1 MHRLVKTH
9 LHTMMSELLAKIEF
23 IYHSLLVMYTGAL
36 RNLAVN
42 DDNEAA
48 IVRLGGIHAL
58 VELIQTGGSDEQLEA
73 AGTLNHFG

>member
-1 MHRLVKTH
+1 
-9 LHTMMSELLAKIEF
+9 
-23 IYHSLLVMYTGAL
+23 MYTGAL